1 MDVSSFSDGML
12 SSGALSTLGVS
23 TLVVAIAEIGDK
35 TQLLALLLAAR
46 FRRPWPI
53 IAGIFVATVLN
64 HALAG
69 WLGALLASHLTPDV
83 LRWIVVAS
91 FAAIGL
97 WTLKPDKLDDD
108 ERLPARGAF
117 IATTIAFFIAEIGD
131 KTQIATVVLAA
142 KSPLLWPVV
151 FGTTIGMLLANVPVV
166 LLGSRFAAKLPLKA
180 ARMAAAALFLALA
193 AWVAVRGVST
203 ETTGG
208 AAACADGRTGM
219 LCAERPQPPEAG

>member
-1 MDVSSFSDGML
+1 MESFL
-12 SSGALSTLGVS
+12 ISTF
-23 TLVVAIAEIGDK
+23 VVAIAEIGDK

-69 WLGALLASHLTPDV
+69 WLGAVAASYLTPDV
-83 LRWIVVAS
+83 LRWIVACS

-97 WTLKPDKLDDD
+97 WTLKPDTLDENS

-117 IATTIAFFIAEIGD
+117 IATVIAFFLAEMGD
-131 KTQIATVVLAA
+131 KTQIATMVLAA
-142 KSPLLWPVV
+142 KAPLLWPVV
-151 FGTTIGMLLANVPVV
+151 LGTTLGMLLANVPVV

-203 ETTGG
+203 DT
-208 AAACADGRTGM
+208 ACADGATGM
-219 LCAERPQPPEAG
+219 LCADRQEARGTS

>member
-1 MDVSSFSDGML
+1 MENFL
-12 SSGALSTLGVS
+12 VS
-23 TLVVAIAEIGDK
+23 TFVVAIAEIGDK

-64 HALAG
+64 HALAA
-69 WLGALLASHLTPDV
+69 WLGALAASYLTPDV
-83 LRWIVVAS
+83 LRWIVAGA

-97 WTLKPDKLDDD
+97 WTLKPDTLDADS

-117 IATTIAFFIAEIGD
+117 IATVIAFFLAEMGD
-131 KTQIATVVLAA
+131 KTQIATMVLAA

-151 FGTTIGMLLANVPVV
+151 LGTTLGMLLANVPVV
-166 LLGSRFAAKLPLKA
+166 LLGSRFSAKLPLKA

-193 AWVAVRGVST
+193 AWVAVRGVSAGT
-203 ETTGG
+203 
-208 AAACADGRTGM
+208 ACADGATGM
-219 LCAERPQPPEAG
+219 LCVDRQEMHTGT